1 MLEAS
6 QEILV
11 TGSSGCGRITST
23 EFVHGTSFLSWLLC
37 FPIPSFSSCRVAALQ
52 TTESPMLTE
61 RLQTINVLHVVV
73 QRATDLLGALVD
85 ETVECALYSHW

>member
-1 MLEAS
+1 
-6 QEILV
+6 
-11 TGSSGCGRITST
+11 
-23 EFVHGTSFLSWLLC
+23 
-37 FPIPSFSSCRVAALQ
+37 
-52 TTESPMLTE
+52 MLTE